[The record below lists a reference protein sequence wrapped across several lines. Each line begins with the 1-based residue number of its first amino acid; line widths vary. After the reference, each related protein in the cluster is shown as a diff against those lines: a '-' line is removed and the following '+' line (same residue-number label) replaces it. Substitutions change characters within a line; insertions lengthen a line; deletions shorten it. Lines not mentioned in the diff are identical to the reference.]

1 MNQLTGIYLQMYQAW
16 NKPIVLRNDQELSG
30 FSFGLI
36 KSRAY
41 MSNLDSRGEGPKS
54 KQNAG
59 SQVYYDAADLAQWL
73 ESRYSVSGTEGQVI
87 ASNGRE
93 VKYFDKLEDVDF
105 NEFSFVVDHEG
116 NILSPQR

>member
-1 MNQLTGIYLQMYQAW
+1 MLENW
-16 NKPIVLRNDQELSG
+16 NKPLVLRNDQELSD

-59 SQVYYDAADLAQWL
+59 SQVYYDTKDLAQWL
-73 ESRYSVSGTEGQVI
+73 EDRYEKDTTQGQVI
-87 ASNGRE
+87 ASNGRD
-93 VKYFDKLEDVDF
+93 VAYFDKLEDVDF
-105 NEFSFVVDHEG
+105 NEYSFIVDHEG